1 MKWGYNCPP
10 PPPRNLT
17 ATADIKGERAEMKA
31 AQITL
36 WFQQIFCI
44 CFYIMCTVLC
54 FYCVHTGHAC
64 MLLFW
69 APVQWFCLLLW
80 VHGCN
85 SAKKTKQEE
94 KKKKNTL
101 WVLLFDATIILVE
114 MFPFVWTPPCV
125 IKVPLCI
132 SSPSL
137 SENLSCTLMR
147 VCWWVWLI
155 VGFALQMSCVPAV
168 TLRPIVWRSLALLL
182 PSLSSHLPVW
192 QINEGRLSSF
202 RTRASF

>member
-1 MKWGYNCPP
+1 MF
-10 PPPRNLT
+10 LHHVH
-17 ATADIKGERAEMKA
+17 
-31 AQITL
+31 
-36 WFQQIFCI
+36 
-44 CFYIMCTVLC
+44 CFVFLFRSYRP
-54 FYCVHTGHAC
+54 C

-80 VHGCN
+80 VHDCN
-85 SAKKTKQEE
+85 SAKNKTRR
-94 KKKKNTL
+94 KKNTL

-202 RTRASF
+202 RKRASFQELLQEKLLHFSKCPTFLPVAGLLSSRIRPDCKTFTTWLSTL